1 MNLRITGASLS
12 DDAGVELARIESIK
26 VGGGTAGRMDPQ
38 GNIVRVTDPLTE
50 HYHVRLLSQ
59 AGNMIPDELVLVDTY
74 DEAVA
79 LAEAFGTKVA
89 ANAGLIAQFREAME
103 A

>member
-1 MNLRITGASLS
+1 MPLRITGALLTG
-12 DDAGVELARIESIK
+12 DDGTELVRIEAIK

-59 AGNMIPDELVLVDTY
+59 AGNMIPDELVMVDTY
-74 DEAVA
+74 DEAVDV
-79 LAEAFGTKVA
+79 AEAYGKKVA
-89 ANAGLIAQFREAME
+89 ANAGLIAEFREAMK
-103 A
+103 